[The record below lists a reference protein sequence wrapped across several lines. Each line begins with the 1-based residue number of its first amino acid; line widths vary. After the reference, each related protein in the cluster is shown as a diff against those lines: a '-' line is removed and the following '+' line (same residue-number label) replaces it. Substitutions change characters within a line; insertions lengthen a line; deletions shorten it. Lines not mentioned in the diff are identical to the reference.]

1 MTAIVNPL
9 GVFVRS
15 CWFQY
20 LGMFNWATP
29 IGYVSYKLLMPISQI
44 LFFTEL
50 GIFAT
55 GRSNALYFALGNA
68 LQLTAING
76 IFGVIMTVG
85 NERQYGTLPI
95 LLGSP
100 ANRLITF
107 LSRAFVHV
115 LDGMLGVAVGLG
127 LAILLFQLDF
137 SHANLGLLAVCVVM
151 ISLSTAG
158 LGLMFGS
165 LSLIMRD
172 VLFIA
177 NTVYFLLLVFCGI
190 NVPVS
195 RLPEWMQLISSGLP
209 LTRGV
214 QAAREAVAGASLGQV
229 SGLLAGELGI
239 GLIYAVIGYA
249 LFRWL
254 EQQARRGGLQ
264 EAY

>member
-1 MTAIVNPL
+1 MNTFRI
-9 GVFVRS
+9 FFRT

-20 LGMFNWATP
+20 RAMFNWATP
-29 IGYVSYKLLMPISQI
+29 IGYLSYKFLQPIGQI

-50 GIFAT
+50 GVFAT

-76 IFGVIMTVG
+76 IFGVVMSVG
-85 NERQYGTLPI
+85 NERQFGTLPI

-100 ANRLITF
+100 ANRLVTF
-107 LSRAFVHV
+107 LGRAFVHV
-115 LDGMLGVAVGLG
+115 LDGIAGVAVGLA
-127 LAILLFQLDF
+127 LAFAMFQIDL
-137 SHANLGLLAVCVVM
+137 SHANLGLLAICVCI

-172 VLFIA
+172 VFVIA
-177 NTVYFLLLVFCGI
+177 NAVYYLLLVFCGI
-190 NVPVS
+190 NIPVS
-195 RLPEWMQLISSGLP
+195 RLPEWAQVISTGLP

-214 QAAREAVAGASLGQV
+214 QAAREVVSGAPLSQV
-229 SGLLAGELGI
+229 SGLLAGELAV
-239 GLIYAVIGYA
+239 GLIYALIGYA
-249 LFRWL
+249 MFRWL
-254 EQQARRGGLQ
+254 EHQARRGGLQ

>member
-1 MTAIVNPL
+1 MTTVS
-9 GVFVRS
+9 VFIRS

-20 LGMFNWATP
+20 RAMFNWATP
-29 IGYVSYKLLMPISQI
+29 IGYLSYKFLFPVSQI

-50 GIFAT
+50 GTFAT

-76 IFGVIMTVG
+76 IFGVISTVG

-95 LLGSP
+95 LLASP
-100 ANRLITF
+100 ANRLVTF
-107 LSRAFVHV
+107 LGRAFIHV
-115 LDGMLGVAVGLG
+115 LDGMAAVVLG
-127 LAILLFQLDF
+127 LAVSIVMFHIDV
-137 SHANLGLLAVCVVM
+137 SHANLALLAICVVA

-172 VLFIA
+172 VFVIA
-177 NTVYFLLLVFCGI
+177 NTVYYLLLVFCGI
-190 NVPVS
+190 NIAVSSLPV
-195 RLPEWMQLISSGLP
+195 WAQVISFCLP

-214 QAAREAVAGASLGQV
+214 QAAREVVTGANSAQIA
-229 SGLLAGELGI
+229 GLLAGELAV
-239 GLIYAVIGYA
+239 GLIYAGIGYV

-254 EQQARRGGLQ
+254 ENQSRRGGLQ

>member
-1 MTAIVNPL
+1 MTTVS
-9 GVFVRS
+9 VFIRS

-20 LGMFNWATP
+20 RAMFNWATP
-29 IGYVSYKLLMPISQI
+29 IGYLSYKFLFPISQI

-50 GIFAT
+50 GTFAT

-76 IFGVIMTVG
+76 IFGVVSTVG

-95 LLGSP
+95 LLASP
-100 ANRLITF
+100 ANRLVTF
-107 LSRAFVHV
+107 LGRAFIHV
-115 LDGMLGVAVGLG
+115 LDGMAAVVLG
-127 LAILLFQLDF
+127 LAAAIVMFHIDV
-137 SHANLGLLAVCVVM
+137 SHANLALLATCVVA

-172 VLFIA
+172 VFVIA
-177 NTVYFLLLVFCGI
+177 NTVYYLLLVFCGI
-190 NVPVS
+190 NIAVS
-195 RLPEWMQLISSGLP
+195 SLPAWAQVISFCLP

-214 QAAREAVAGASLGQV
+214 EAAREVVTGANSPQIA
-229 SGLLAGELGI
+229 GLLAGELAV
-239 GLIYAVIGYA
+239 GLIYAGIGYM

-254 EQQARRGGLQ
+254 ENQSRRGGLQ